1 MNVVHA
7 DTPERI
13 NLARELFLEYADWL
27 AIDLCFQGFDK
38 ELATLPGDYAPPS
51 GRLLLAL
58 ADDGPAGCMALWPL
72 AADTAEL
79 KRLYVREDWRGRGI
93 GRRLVERLLDEARH
107 IGYARVRLDSLP
119 TMTSTTALY
128 RSVGFVPC
136 KRYYDSPLAETVF
149 MELVVSDSP

>member
-1 MNVVHA
+1 MKVVHA

-13 NLARELFLEYADWL
+13 DLARQLFLEYADWL
-27 AIDLCFQGFDK
+27 AIDLCFQGFDQ
-38 ELATLPGDYAPPS
+38 ELATLPGDYAPPC

-58 ADDGPAGCMALWPL
+58 ADDEPVGCVALRPL

-79 KRLYVREDWRGRGI
+79 KRLYVQENWRGRGV

-119 TMTSTTALY
+119 TMTSATALY
-128 RSVGFVPC
+128 RAVGFAPC
-136 KRYYDSPLAETVF
+136 ERYYDTPLAETVF
-149 MELVVSDSP
+149 MELVLSDSP